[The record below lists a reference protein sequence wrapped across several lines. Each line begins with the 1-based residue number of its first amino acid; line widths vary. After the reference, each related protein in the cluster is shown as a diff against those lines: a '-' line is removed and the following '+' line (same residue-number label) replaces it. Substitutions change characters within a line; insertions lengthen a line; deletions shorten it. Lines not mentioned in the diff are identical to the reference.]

1 VSLAPATC
9 QITIRGV
16 FDRRWTEYLSE
27 VLLNMDVRAG
37 QICTT
42 TVRGHL
48 PDLSAYIGLLN
59 YLSNWGVCVI
69 ACEYQQSDP
78 FTEESAEPLQTIGQ
92 QL

>member
-1 VSLAPATC
+1 
-9 QITIRGV
+9 
-16 FDRRWTEYLSE
+16 
-27 VLLNMDVRAG
+27 MDVRAG